1 MPMNMNFDRFR
12 VEFSKVFFA
21 LAGSVLVA
29 GITPAAH
36 GQAALELLKP
46 GVNKS
51 ADSAQQPQADKSVG
65 QIRAITGLISLK
77 NAEGK
82 IRFASTGSKLYVGDV
97 VNTEKKSTAVLEFVD
112 TTQIALRPETRFVV
126 QNYSFK
132 PDEPVADKADFK
144 LVKGGLRTLTG
155 LIGKRGDKDAFKM
168 QSETA
173 TIGVRG
179 TDFTARICQAGNCKG
194 IVRAEQ
200 APATQTN
207 ATTADVAGRVSQLSG
222 SMSAVSPKG
231 DSRPLQR
238 GSPVFSGD
246 VVKVAEGGFGVL
258 NMADN
263 ERLTLPGGSDLEVS
277 AYRYSPTSPQTSVAA
292 YRLLKGAVR
301 TVTGAIGK
309 AEPQN
314 VKFSAATATV
324 GIRGTAFDLSCTT
337 TQTEGGALTTCVIGV
352 NVNLDMRQGQTEL
365 FNAGQPGV
373 LVNSNQSAILVAGST
388 NPPVIGRTV
397 TPVLN
402 NVPNAGPL
410 PENTQPMFEQL
421 SYTPSGQIDKTLDQQ
436 GGDGSSEPTGQ
447 LFVSV
452 NEGTIIVSNS
462 SGQPIYVNRGEGAV
476 VLTGLNLPPIFLV
489 SPPEILSKDLT
500 LASPPFTAPQCRP

>member
-12 VEFSKVFFA
+12 VGFSKALFA
-21 LAGSVLVA
+21 FAGSALLAGVA
-29 GITPAAH
+29 PAAH

-46 GVNKS
+46 GVNK
-51 ADSAQQPQADKSVG
+51 ATEGAQQAQAEKSVG

-77 NAEGK
+77 SAEGK

-97 VNTEKKSTAVLEFVD
+97 VTTEKKSTAVLEFVD
-112 TTQIALRPETRFVV
+112 TTQVALRPETRFVV

-132 PDEPVADKADFK
+132 PDEPVADEADFK

-194 IVRAEQ
+194 LIRSEQ
-200 APATQTN
+200 APAGQTN

-222 SMSAVSPKG
+222 TMTAVSPKG
-231 DSRPLQR
+231 ESRPLQR
-238 GSPVFSGD
+238 GGAVFSGD
-246 VVKVAEGGFGVL
+246 VVKVAEGGFAVL

-309 AEPQN
+309 AEPKN

-337 TQTEGGALTTCVIGV
+337 TQTEGVALTTCVVGANITV
-352 NVNLDMRQGQTEL
+352 DMREGQVQL
-365 FNAGQPGV
+365 FTQNNQSYLISA
-373 LVNSNQSAILVAGST
+373 NSSAILLAGS
-388 NPPVIGRTV
+388 NAPQIGRTV
-397 TPVLN
+397 TPILN
-402 NVPNAGPL
+402 NVPNSGPL
-410 PENTQPMFEQL
+410 PENTKPMFEQL
-421 SYTPSGQIDKTLDQQ
+421 SFTPSGQIDKAVDQQ
-436 GGDGSSEPTGQ
+436 GGQGGDQPEGQ

-452 NEGTIIVSNS
+452 NEGTIIVSNNN
-462 SGQPIYVNRGEGAV
+462 GEPVYVHRGEGAV
-476 VLTGLNLPPIFLV
+476 VLTGLNLPPIFLIA
-489 SPPEILSKDLT
+489 PPEILSKDLT
-500 LASPPFTAPQCRP
+500 LAAPPFTAPQCRP

>member
-1 MPMNMNFDRFR
+1 MPMNMNFDRIRLGYAKAFLAIA
-12 VEFSKVFFA
+12 VGA
-21 LAGSVLVA
+21 LATGL
-29 GITPAAH
+29 TPVAH
-36 GQAALELLKP
+36 GQAALDLLKP
-46 GVNKS
+46 GVNK
-51 ADSAQQPQADKSVG
+51 AAGDTPQAQAEKSVG

-97 VNTEKKSTAVLEFVD
+97 VTTEKKSTAVLEFVD

-179 TDFTARICQAGNCKG
+179 TDFTARICQGDNCKG
-194 IVRAEQ
+194 LIRTEQ

-207 ATTADVAGRVSQLSG
+207 ATNADVAGRVSQLSG
-222 SMSAVSPKG
+222 SMTAVSPKG
-231 DSRPLQR
+231 ESRALQR
-238 GSPVFSGD
+238 GGAVFSGD
-246 VVKVAEGGFGVL
+246 VVKVAEGGFAVL

-277 AYRYSPTSPQTSVAA
+277 AYRYSPASPQTSVAA

-309 AEPQN
+309 AEPKN

-337 TQTEGGALTTCVIGV
+337 TQTEGGALTTCVVGANITV
-352 NVNLDMRQGQTEL
+352 DMREGQVQL
-365 FNAGQPGV
+365 FTQN
-373 LVNSNQSAILVAGST
+373 NQSFLVSANSSAKLIAGSNT
-388 NPPVIGRTV
+388 PLIGPTLN
-397 TPVLN
+397 PVLN
-402 NVPNAGPL
+402 GVPNAGPL
-410 PENTQPMFEQL
+410 PENTKPIFEQL
-421 SYTPSGQIDKTLDQQ
+421 SYTPSGQIDKAVGEQ
-436 GGDGSSEPTGQ
+436 GGNSGDQPEGQ

-452 NEGTIIVSNS
+452 NEGTIIVSNN
-462 SGQPIYVNRGEGAV
+462 SGEPVYVHRGEGAV

-489 SPPEILSKDLT
+489 APPEILSKDLT